1 MAEIIAEL
9 DRIIAEEMR
18 TNDPAKLEELRK
30 EKSYLKSE
38 YYERMECGK

>member
-18 TNDPAKLEELRK
+18 TNDPVKLEELRK
-30 EKSYLKSE
+30 EKEYLKSE
-38 YYERMECGK
+38 YYGKECGK

>member
-30 EKSYLKSE
+30 EKEYLKQE
-38 YYERMECGK
+38 YYEMGGCGK